1 MARDVEIVEHIP
13 HLRRYALAL
22 LRDRDAADDLVQD
35 CLERALS
42 RWRLF
47 RGGGSPRAWLFT
59 IMHNLHVNAVKR
71 RAVGAAAV
79 DDTGVNGVNVAP
91 TQDQRLEVLSVA
103 RALERLPPEQ
113 REIVLMIGLEQ
124 LSYAEAAAAVGVPI
138 GTVMSRLH
146 RGRERLRSL
155 MADGGEP
162 RLKRVK

>member
-59 IMHNLHVNAVKR
+59 IMHNIHVNAVKR

-79 DDTGVNGVNVAP
+79 DGTANGVNVAP
-91 TQDQRLEVLSVA
+91 TQDHRLEVLSVA

-124 LSYAEAAAAVGVPI
+124 LSYAEAATAVGVPI

-155 MADGGEP
+155 MADGSEP
-162 RLKRVK
+162 RLTRVK

>member
-1 MARDVEIVEHIP
+1 MARHVEIVEHIP

-79 DDTGVNGVNVAP
+79 DGTGNGVNVAP

-113 REIVLMIGLEQ
+113 REIVLMIGLKQ

-155 MADGGEP
+155 MADASEP
-162 RLKRVK
+162 RLTRVK